1 VATPTTQIDSSAR
14 RSRVLEIVRQLLVE
28 LGSQGALPLLTPN
41 SNLDRDL
48 GLGSLERVELIARL
62 ESEFGVRLPDLAA
75 AEASTPDDLAA
86 LIDGAPADSN
96 WVEDSPSA
104 LRAAITTQKLQFEAE
119 EKGVFA
125 AQTLN
130 EIFRYRALHDAER
143 VHLDITED
151 AEAGEKNLTLT
162 FAELYAAGQ
171 RCAEHLARIGVPP
184 GGRVSLMLP
193 TSRAFFVSYA
203 GILLAGAVPVPIY
216 PPFRADRIEEY
227 AGRQSAILNNAEV
240 CLLLTFR
247 RAEIVAKLLKP
258 RVRSLE
264 NVLDAEKLLES
275 AEKAPPPSPGALP
288 ADLHG
293 SRLRKPNDIALLQYT
308 SGSTGNPKGVTLTHA
323 NLLANVRAIGE
334 AVQLTSNDVGIS
346 WLPLYHDMG
355 LIGAW
360 LTLLHFG
367 VPLAVMS
374 PLAFLTRP
382 ERWLQAF
389 HKHRGTIS
397 AAPNFAYELCVRK
410 IADKDIQGVDL
421 SSWRAAL
428 NGAEPVNP
436 ETLDRFADRFSS
448 YGFRSTSQLPVYGL
462 AEASLA
468 VTVPPLNRGPLVDRV
483 NRTTFTSE
491 GRALPATDESA
502 AIAFVSSGSP
512 VPNHEVRI
520 VNDQGE
526 EVPDRTEGF
535 LWFRGP
541 SATRGYFN
549 NAEATKELFPLGPAP
564 DGEYAWVNSGDR
576 AYRADGEIFVT
587 GRVKDIIIKGGRNLY
602 PHEVEELAGRADG
615 IRKGC
620 IVAFGLRDEG
630 TGTEKLIVVAESR
643 ENDFAT
649 KAAIAATVTEHVSQ
663 GLGLPPD
670 RVELIPPG
678 SIPKTS
684 SGKLRREETKQLYLA
699 GMLSAKKSAAW
710 VQFVRLGATSTA
722 RTAGQSVSSGF
733 QRVWETIRGVY
744 FICLFT
750 AWIIPSWAIVLFSRN
765 ERAAGRFTSAA
776 LKVLFALAGF
786 RVRVVGKEHMEFP
799 GPKVF
804 VSNHTSY
811 FDVLPLMSGL
821 GVPYRFVAKSE
832 VLNMPFIGTFL
843 KKMGH
848 LSFNR
853 TNTSSRRRAAQTIE
867 DVLRAGDSVFVFP
880 EGTFV
885 PETGVRPFQ
894 LGAFKAAVDT
904 GAPLVPVSLAGTR
917 NILRDRTFL
926 PRPGNVTITI
936 SPPIYPR
943 SAGNSQTANWQEL
956 VRLRDASR
964 EAIGQYSGE
973 PVL

>member
-1 VATPTTQIDSSAR
+1 M
-14 RSRVLEIVRQLLVE
+14 LEVVRQLLIE
-28 LGSQGALPLLTPN
+28 LGSQGALPLLTPR

-48 GLGSLERVELIARL
+48 GLGSLERVELIARI

-75 AEASTPDDLAA
+75 AQASSPDDLAA
-86 LIDGAPADSN
+86 LIDGTPADSN
-96 WVEDSPSA
+96 EVEEPPSA
-104 LRAAITTQKLQFEAE
+104 FRAAVTTQKLQYEAE
-119 EKGVFA
+119 DKGIFA

-130 EIFRYRALHDAER
+130 EMFRYRAMHDADR
-143 VHLDITED
+143 IHLNITED
-151 AEAGEKNLTLT
+151 SETGEKNLTLT
-162 FAELYAAGQ
+162 FAELYSAGQ
-171 RCAEHLARIGVPP
+171 RCAEQLARIGVPP

-193 TSRAFFVSYA
+193 TSRAFFVTYT

-227 AGRQSAILNNAEV
+227 AGRQSAILNNAEA

-247 RAEIVAKLLKP
+247 RAEAVAKLLKP

-264 NVLDAEKLLES
+264 HVLDAYKFIDA

-288 ADLHG
+288 ADLRG
-293 SRLRKPNDIALLQYT
+293 NRIRKPNDIALLQYT

-323 NLLANVRAIGE
+323 NLLANMRAIGE
-334 AVQLTSNDVGIS
+334 AVQLSPDDVGIS

-367 VPLAVMS
+367 VPVAVMS
-374 PLAFLTRP
+374 PLAFLMRP

-389 HKHRGTIS
+389 HKHRGTIA
-397 AAPNFAYELCVRK
+397 AAPNFAYELCSRK
-410 IADKDIQGVDL
+410 VADKDIQGVDL

-436 ETLDRFADRFSS
+436 ETLERFAERFES
-448 YGFRSTSQLPVYGL
+448 YGFRSTAQLPVYGL

-468 VTVPPLNRGPLVDRV
+468 VTVPPLNRGPLIDSVDRE
-483 NRTTFTSE
+483 TFTSQGLAVPTE
-491 GRALPATDESA
+491 NEES
-502 AIAFVSSGSP
+502 AIAFVSSGQP
-512 VPNHEVRI
+512 VPDHDVRI
-520 VNDQGE
+520 VNELGE

-549 NAEATKELFPLGPAP
+549 NAEATEKLFPLGPAP
-564 DGEYAWVNSGDR
+564 DNEFAWVNSGDR

-643 ENDFAT
+643 EKDSSK
-649 KAAIAATVTEHVSQ
+649 KAVIAASVTEQVSQ

-699 GMLSAKKSAAW
+699 GTLSSKKAPAW
-710 VQFVRLGATSTA
+710 LQIARLGASSTA
-722 RTAGQSVSSGF
+722 RTAGNTAASAF
-733 QRVWETIRGVY
+733 RRIWETICGVY
-744 FICLFT
+744 FIFLFI
-750 AWIIPSWAIVLFSRN
+750 AWIIPSWAIVLFFKDR
-765 ERAAGRFTSAA
+765 RAAGRYTSAA
-776 LKVLFALAGF
+776 LKILFALAGCH
-786 RVRVVGKEHMEFP
+786 VRVVGKEHMDFP

-811 FDVLPLMSGL
+811 FDVLPLMLGL
-821 GVPYRFVAKSE
+821 GVPYRFVAKRE

-848 LSFNR
+848 LSFDR
-853 TNTSSRRRAAQTIE
+853 TNTGSRRKAAQTIE
-867 DVLRAGDSVFVFP
+867 DVLRAGDSVFIFP

-885 PETGVRPFQ
+885 PEPGIRPFQ

-904 GAPLVPVSLAGTR
+904 GVPLIPVSLAGTR
-917 NILRDRTFL
+917 DFLRDGTYF
-926 PRPGNVTITI
+926 PRPVHVTITL
-936 SPPIYPR
+936 SPPIYPQR
-943 SAGNSQTANWQEL
+943 AGNSQTENWHEL

-964 EAIGQYSGE
+964 EAIGRYSGE